1 MNWIKDVGPGVLI
14 AAAFIGPGTV
24 TLCTIAGASYGYS
37 LLWALLLSIIATIVL
52 QEMALRIGLIT
63 NKGLAEV
70 IRVSIKN
77 KFINRLLILLILCSI
92 LIGNAAYEAGN
103 ITGASLGI
111 IAIIGRETL
120 NYIPLL
126 IGFIAFII
134 LYIGDYKVLER
145 SLIFLV
151 ITMSVS
157 FMITA
162 IMTKPDLFSLLDGLF
177 MPKINSESLLVVLGL
192 IGTTVVP
199 YNLFL
204 HSSLVKEKWNDISK
218 LKTARIESF
227 ISIIIGGIVSMAII
241 ITAASVS
248 NDNVKSVMDLAK
260 GLEPLYG
267 KFAIYFLGI
276 GLFASGITSSIT
288 APLAA
293 AYVAKSCFGWSGS
306 LKSFN
311 FRIVWFF
318 VLLIG
323 VIVSLLKL
331 NPIEVIKFAQFSNSL
346 LLPIVAILLFW
357 LINNKTIFKN
367 SYSYKLQNI
376 LVIVIILITI
386 ILGAKGVISPV
397 SYTHVRANET

>member
-1 MNWIKDVGPGVLI
+1 MKWIKDVGPGVLI

-24 TLCTIAGASYGYS
+24 TLCSIAGASFGYS

-52 QEMALRIGLIT
+52 QEMSLRIGLIT
-63 NKGLAEV
+63 NMGLAEV

-77 KFINRLLILLILCSI
+77 KFINRFLILLILCSI

-111 IAIIGRETL
+111 MAIINSETL

-126 IGFIAFII
+126 IGFISFVI
-134 LYIGDYKVLER
+134 LYIGDYKILER

-151 ITMSVS
+151 IVMSLS
-157 FMITA
+157 FLITA
-162 IMTKPDLFSLLDGLF
+162 IMTKPNLSSLLNGLF
-177 MPKINSESLLVVLGL
+177 IPKINSESLIVVLGL

-218 LKTARIESF
+218 LKIARVESL
-227 ISIIIGGIVSMAII
+227 ISIVIGGIVSMAII

-248 NDNVKSVMDLAK
+248 NDNVESVIDLAK

-293 AYVAKSCFGWSGS
+293 AYVAKSCFGWKGS
-306 LKSFN
+306 LKSLN
-311 FRIVWFF
+311 FRLVWFF
-318 VLLIG
+318 ILLIG
-323 VIVSLLKL
+323 VVVSLLKL

-346 LLPIVAILLFW
+346 LLPIIAILLFW
-357 LINNKTIFKN
+357 LINNKSVFQN

-376 LVIVIILITI
+376 LVTIIILITI
-386 ILGAKGVISPV
+386 ILGAKGIM
-397 SYTHVRANET
+397 NLL

>member
-111 IAIIGRETL
+111 MAIIGSETL
-120 NYIPLL
+120 NYTPLL

-134 LYIGDYKVLER
+134 LYIGNYKVLER

-346 LLPIVAILLFW
+346 LLPIIAILLFW

-386 ILGAKGVISPV
+386 ILGAKGVISLI
-397 SYTHVRANET
+397 

>member
-1 MNWIKDVGPGVLI
+1 MKWIKDVGPGVLI

-24 TLCTIAGASYGYS
+24 TLCSIAGASFGYS

-77 KFINRLLILLILCSI
+77 KFINRFLILLILCSI

-111 IAIIGRETL
+111 IAIINSETL

-134 LYIGDYKVLER
+134 LYIGDYKILER

-151 ITMSVS
+151 IVMSVS
-157 FMITA
+157 FLITA
-162 IMTKPDLFSLLDGLF
+162 IMTRPDLSSLLNGLF
-177 MPKINSESLLVVLGL
+177 IPKINSESLIVVLGL

-248 NDNVKSVMDLAK
+248 NDNIRSVIDLAK

-293 AYVAKSCFGWSGS
+293 AYVAKSCFGWRGS
-306 LKSFN
+306 LKSLN
-311 FRIVWFF
+311 FRLVWFLI
-318 VLLIG
+318 LLIG
-323 VIVSLLKL
+323 VVVSLLKL

-346 LLPIVAILLFW
+346 LLPIIAILLFW
-357 LINNKTIFKN
+357 LINNRSIFQN

-376 LVIVIILITI
+376 LVSVIILITI
-386 ILGAKGVISPV
+386 ILGAKGIM
-397 SYTHVRANET
+397 NLL

>member
-1 MNWIKDVGPGVLI
+1 MKWIKDVGPGVLI

-24 TLCTIAGASYGYS
+24 TLCSIAGASFGYS

-52 QEMALRIGLIT
+52 QEMSLRIGLIT
-63 NKGLAEV
+63 NMGLAEV

-77 KFINRLLILLILCSI
+77 KFINRFLILLILCSI

-111 IAIIGRETL
+111 MAIINSETL

-126 IGFIAFII
+126 IGFISFVI
-134 LYIGDYKVLER
+134 LYIGDYKILER

-151 ITMSVS
+151 IVMSLS
-157 FMITA
+157 FLITA
-162 IMTKPDLFSLLDGLF
+162 IMTKPNLSTLLNGLF
-177 MPKINSESLLVVLGL
+177 IPKINSESLIVVLGL

-218 LKTARIESF
+218 LKIARIESF
-227 ISIIIGGIVSMAII
+227 ISIVIGGIVSMAII

-248 NDNVKSVMDLAK
+248 NDNVKSVIDLAK

-293 AYVAKSCFGWSGS
+293 AYVAKSCFGWKGS
-306 LKSFN
+306 LKSLN
-311 FRIVWFF
+311 FRLVWFF
-318 VLLIG
+318 ILLIG
-323 VIVSLLKL
+323 VVVSLLKL

-346 LLPIVAILLFW
+346 LLPIIAILLFW
-357 LINNKTIFKN
+357 LINNKSVLQN

-376 LVIVIILITI
+376 LVTIIILITI
-386 ILGAKGVISPV
+386 LLGAKGIM
-397 SYTHVRANET
+397 NLL

>member
-145 SLIFLV
+145 SLILLV

-162 IMTKPDLFSLLDGLF
+162 IMTKPDLFSLLGGLF

-386 ILGAKGVISPV
+386 ILGAKGVISLI
-397 SYTHVRANET
+397 

>member
-111 IAIIGRETL
+111 TAIIGRETL
-120 NYIPLL
+120 NHIPLL

-306 LKSFN
+306 LKSLN

-386 ILGAKGVISPV
+386 ILGAKGVISLI
-397 SYTHVRANET
+397 

>member
-145 SLIFLV
+145 SLILLV

-162 IMTKPDLFSLLDGLF
+162 IITKPDLFSLLDGLF

-306 LKSFN
+306 LKSLN

-386 ILGAKGVISPV
+386 ILGAKGVISLI
-397 SYTHVRANET
+397 

>member
-218 LKTARIESF
+218 LKTARMESF

-248 NDNVKSVMDLAK
+248 NDNVKDVMDLAK

-306 LKSFN
+306 LKSLN

-386 ILGAKGVISPV
+386 ILGAKGVISLI
-397 SYTHVRANET
+397 

>member
-126 IGFIAFII
+126 IAFIAFII

-162 IMTKPDLFSLLDGLF
+162 IMTKPDLYSLLDGLF

-248 NDNVKSVMDLAK
+248 NDNVKSVIELAK

-306 LKSFN
+306 LKSLN

-386 ILGAKGVISPV
+386 ILGAKGVISLI
-397 SYTHVRANET
+397 

>member
-1 MNWIKDVGPGVLI
+1 MKWIKDVGPGVLI

-24 TLCTIAGASYGYS
+24 TLCSIAGASFGYS

-77 KFINRLLILLILCSI
+77 KFINRFLILLILCSI

-111 IAIIGRETL
+111 IAIINSETL

-134 LYIGDYKVLER
+134 LYIGDYKILER

-151 ITMSVS
+151 IVMSVS
-157 FMITA
+157 FLITA
-162 IMTKPDLFSLLDGLF
+162 IMTRPDLSSLLNGLF
-177 MPKINSESLLVVLGL
+177 IPRINSESLIVVLGL

-218 LKTARIESF
+218 LKIARIESF

-248 NDNVKSVMDLAK
+248 NDNIRSVIDLAK

-293 AYVAKSCFGWSGS
+293 AYVAKSCFGWRGS
-306 LKSFN
+306 LKSLN
-311 FRIVWFF
+311 FRLVWFLI
-318 VLLIG
+318 LLIG
-323 VIVSLLKL
+323 VVVSLLKL

-346 LLPIVAILLFW
+346 LLPIIAILLFW
-357 LINNKTIFKN
+357 LINNRSIFQN

-376 LVIVIILITI
+376 LVSVIILITI
-386 ILGAKGVISPV
+386 ILGVKGIM
-397 SYTHVRANET
+397 NLI